1 MTVRFVDSA
10 EKRSTGGCGST
21 LRGHQANDG
30 SEKRA

>member
-10 EKRSTGGCGST
+10 EKRSTGGCGRT
-21 LRGHQANDG
+21 LHGRRANDG

>member
-10 EKRSTGGCGST
+10 GKRSTGGCGST

>member
-10 EKRSTGGCGST
+10 EKRSTGGGDST